1 MFHIL
6 YGNAKPFNELNYPI
20 NKFVYF
26 FVTLFKLHT
35 SISMLPEYNK
45 VKGVHPGAILKRELI
60 KRKLKA
66 IDLAKAIDEYPQ
78 TINAITKEKRG
89 INAKL
94 SIKLGSYFN
103 IEKDYFRLLQA
114 GFEVEIAAQES
125 IENPFIGK
133 IRSAV
138 FWDTDIRKIDLKKHK
153 RSIIQRI
160 LERGNK
166 NEISELIKVY
176 SLSTIKVELK
186 KIENS
191 YHPQFSKNVDK
202 YINKV

>member
-1 MFHIL
+1 
-6 YGNAKPFNELNYPI
+6 
-20 NKFVYF
+20 
-26 FVTLFKLHT
+26 
-35 SISMLPEYNK
+35 MLPEYNR

-60 KRKLKA
+60 KRNLKA
-66 IDLAKAIDEYPQ
+66 IELANAIDEYPQ
-78 TINAITKEKRG
+78 TINAITKERRG

-94 SIKLGSYFN
+94 SIKLGNYFN
-103 IEKDYFRLLQA
+103 IKNDYFMVLQA
-114 GFEVEIAAQES
+114 SFEVEIATQES

-133 IRSAV
+133 IRSSV

-166 NEISELIKVY
+166 NEISELIKIY
-176 SLSTIKVELK
+176 SISAIKVELK
-186 KIENS
+186 KIENL
-191 YHPQFSKNVDK
+191 YHPQFSRNVDK